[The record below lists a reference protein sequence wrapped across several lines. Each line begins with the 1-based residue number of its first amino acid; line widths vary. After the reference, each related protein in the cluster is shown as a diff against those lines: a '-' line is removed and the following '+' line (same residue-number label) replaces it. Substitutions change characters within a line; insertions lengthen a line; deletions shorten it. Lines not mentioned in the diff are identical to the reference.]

1 MYETE
6 SNLSQPE
13 YPFTKSGITT
23 EVSSSSLYKNTGIE
37 TVVSISPEI
46 FANLTVSATPGSWAK
61 ETPDEKQNNKIKKR
75 MSPIMIF
82 DLIKAPFP

>member
-23 EVSSSSLYKNTGIE
+23 ETSSSSLYRNTGID
-37 TVVSISPEI
+37 TWVPISPRVS
-46 FANLTVSATPGSWAK
+46 ANLTVSAFPGSWAK
-61 ETPDEKQNNKIKKR
+61 DTPEEKQNKKIKKR
-75 MSPIMIF
+75 INPIMIF
-82 DLIKAPFP
+82 DLIKTPFL